1 MFLDPGSARA
11 ADRELTRTCEKDG
24 LRVIEVQP
32 DVLTRALDT
41 VTPQPIAA
49 IVQSVDRPLDA
60 QASPSLV
67 LVLAGISDPGNAGT
81 LIRGAAGAGA
91 DLVVLS
97 KPSVDLYN
105 PKTVRATAGAIF
117 HVPVIT
123 DVEFGQALDFLR
135 QKDVKV
141 WGTAARGGTDYWHAD
156 LSGPCAL
163 VLGNEAHGIPDRVA
177 GALDG
182 LLTIPMSD
190 GTESL
195 NAAIAGS
202 ILCFEAARQHRQ
214 SPLPAGSGHS
224 GQAPPSSQGTRAN
237 RSVKGAA

>member
-1 MFLDPGSARA
+1 MFLEPGSARA
-11 ADRELTRTCEKDG
+11 VDHELARECEQDG

-32 DVLTRALDT
+32 DALARVLDT

-49 IVQSVDRPLDA
+49 IVQSVHRPLDA
-60 QASPSLV
+60 ETSASLV

-81 LIRGAAGAGA
+81 LIRSASGAGA
-91 DLVVLS
+91 DLVLLC

-117 HVPVIT
+117 HVPVAT

-135 QKDVKV
+135 QAGTTV
-141 WGTAARGGTDYWHAD
+141 WGTAAHGGIDYSQAD

-163 VLGNEAHGIPDRVA
+163 VLGNEAHGIPDHVP
-177 GALDG
+177 GVLDG
-182 LLTIPMSD
+182 LLTVPMSD

-202 ILCFEAARQHRQ
+202 ILCFEAARQRREA
-214 SPLPAGSGHS
+214 PLPAQSAQSGRAPQTS
-224 GQAPPSSQGTRAN
+224 QAARAT
-237 RSVKGAA
+237 RSVRGAA